1 MGKVSLEDELIKKII
16 LFNLFAVI
24 TLLML
29 YRNIDL
35 TVVLIS
41 IVFIL
46 VTTIIMIYQRSRM
59 MKS

>member
-46 VTTIIMIYQRSRM
+46 VTTIIMIYQHSRM

>member
-46 VTTIIMIYQRSRM
+46 VTTITMIYQHSRM

>member
-1 MGKVSLEDELIKKII
+1 MGKASLEDELIKKII

-46 VTTIIMIYQRSRM
+46 VTTIIMIYQHSRM

>member
-16 LFNLFAVI
+16 LFNLFAII

-46 VTTIIMIYQRSRM
+46 VTTIIMIYQHSRM